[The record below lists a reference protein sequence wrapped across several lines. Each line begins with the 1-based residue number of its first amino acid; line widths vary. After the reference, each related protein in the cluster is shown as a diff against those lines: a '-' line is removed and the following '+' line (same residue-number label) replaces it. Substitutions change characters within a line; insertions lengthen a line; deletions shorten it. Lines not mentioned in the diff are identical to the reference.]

1 MTKILNIGS
10 LNVDYVYKVP
20 YAFTWGETIEST
32 SLQVYPGGKGLNQSI
47 ALARAGSRLEH
58 AGAIGASDGQL
69 LLDTLQADAVGTG
82 KLLQLPLPSGH
93 AIIPV
98 DPQAR
103 NMIVLFGGANKAVT
117 EEHVRDFL
125 HDYGTGDYLLLQN
138 EVSELHTCLTTAAA
152 QGVKSVL
159 NFAPAN
165 IPSPAPQFELVDTLI
180 TNEHE
185 LINLLRYYRIIDD
198 KVLAELEAW
207 QRYVNQCLF
216 VQTALFVPSSQLSG
230 TQATQ
235 VNQLLTKLYPELT
248 HELLSHAEVV
258 DPQEQLTLLLQALLQ
273 LLPEI
278 HAQASETFTQRL
290 RQSVDPQY
298 ILPTVM
304 EARVALLQANG
315 YSHLANLLQTKYQ
328 ALCTELAQGDEE
340 TRVSHLNQQFQQ
352 LQQQGKL
359 AAHNL
364 SWAQLKGL
372 LAFAGTQVG
381 NQALSQLSTALEQGT
396 TYQVAK
402 PDFTQDTSLRD
413 PEFPP
418 LSNDFRE
425 RVLCYSAPL
434 AVKLACNGDFAAH
447 VASTPFYNLEGK
459 QEFSYAGTKAHYQAI
474 TGHDF
479 STAPIPFWARS
490 TNPLLSRNTQQ
501 AFPSLLST
509 LLPANQEPSYLQDV
523 AATVFESMGVFSVYS
538 YLVELLSLYLPNT
551 NLITTLGKYGVVSKR
566 AYVQA
571 PQIGCTSICAY
582 KIKPVDTT
590 AAGDTFVGYF
600 LHFYSQQRQFT
611 TAIALAQGASAL
623 TCQREGASV
632 SIPTLSEVQQT
643 THQRWTLPEVL
654 MYLVAELQN

>member
-47 ALARAGSRLEH
+47 ALARAGSQLEH
-58 AGAIGASDGQL
+58 AGAIGAADGQL
-69 LLDTLQADAVGTG
+69 LLDTLQADQVGTG

-117 EEHVRDFL
+117 KENVQDFL
-125 HDYGTGDYLLLQN
+125 QGYGTGDYLLLQN
-138 EVSELHTCLTTAAA
+138 EVSELNTCLTTAAQ

-165 IPSPAPQFELVDTLI
+165 IPTPAPQFELVDTLI

-185 LINLLRYYRIIDD
+185 LINLLKYYRVVDD
-198 KVLAELEAW
+198 KVLAELESW
-207 QRYVNQCLF
+207 QQYVNQCLF
-216 VQTALFVPSSQLSG
+216 VQTVLFVPSNQLSG
-230 TQATQ
+230 QQATQ

-248 HELLSHAEVV
+248 HELLSHSEIV
-258 DPQEQLTLLLQALLQ
+258 DPQEQLTLLQQALLQ

-278 HAQASETFTQRL
+278 HAQASENFAQRVQ
-290 RQSVDPQY
+290 QSVAAPTT
-298 ILPTVM
+298 LPTVM
-304 EARVALLQANG
+304 EARVALLEANG
-315 YSHLANLLQTKYQ
+315 YSHIANLLQSKYQ
-328 ALCTELAQGDEE
+328 ALRQELEQGDEE
-340 TRVSHLNQQFQQ
+340 TRVSHLTQQLQQ

-359 AAHNL
+359 TTTHFTPN
-364 SWAQLKGL
+364 QLKGL
-372 LAFAGTQVG
+372 VAFAGTQVG
-381 NQALSQLSTALEQGT
+381 NQALSDFCSALNQGT
-396 TYQVAK
+396 PYKVAK
-402 PDFTQDTSLRD
+402 SNFTIDTSLRD
-413 PEFPP
+413 AELPA
-418 LSNDFRE
+418 LHNDFRE

-447 VASTPFYNLEGK
+447 VANAPFYNLDGT
-459 QEFSYAGTKAHYQAI
+459 QEFTYAGGKTHYQSI

-479 STAPIPFWARS
+479 SSAPIPFWARS

-509 LLPANQEPSYLQDV
+509 LLSENHQADYLQDV
-523 AATVFESMGVFSVYS
+523 AVTVFESMGVFSVYG
-538 YLVELLSLYLPNT
+538 YLVDLLSLYLQNT

-566 AYVQA
+566 AYAQA
-571 PQIGCTSICAY
+571 PQAGCTSICAY

-600 LHFYSQQRQFT
+600 LHFYSQGRQFE

-632 SIPTLSEVQQT
+632 SIPTLADVQQT

-654 MYLVAELQN
+654 MYILDEIQG